1 MLLEVK
7 QKVAIHEISE
17 NSVPL
22 IFGELLE
29 HWDTITREG
38 ESSIVI
44 PYVVEMH
51 LNPSSDFR
59 VEDEIL
65 VEVFD
70 NSKELGQ
77 QVTVVVF

>member
-1 MLLEVK
+1 
-7 QKVAIHEISE
+7 
-17 NSVPL
+17 
-22 IFGELLE
+22 
-29 HWDTITREG
+29 
-38 ESSIVI
+38 
-44 PYVVEMH
+44 MH